1 MPLTLPTLNPPL
13 PVPVVAPL
21 RRQGLTCATML
32 HRVAQLC
39 TSLPLPLPAHA
50 PLLYFAGALPSRKSR
65 QLRCSSW
72 RSRHSR
78 CWLHTRRSHLT
89 EGAPRLARWRALRC
103 CVQRAAPSVAVPP
116 PSRHGPHVTCGVPSL
131 FTFTGDSHSL
141 SPAWRSLRW
150 RGGRHLLRPVLVTGL
165 KTWHLRPS
173 SDFYPKANFE
183 AAMKTIPDGA
193 PVVCAPPPPPPQSL
207 AILSARV

>member
-1 MPLTLPTLNPPL
+1 
-13 PVPVVAPL
+13 
-21 RRQGLTCATML
+21 ML

-50 PLLYFAGALPSRKSR
+50 PLLYFAGALPSRNS
-65 QLRCSSW
+65 LHAP
-72 RSRHSR
+72 HSALPSDQGR
-78 CWLHTRRSHLT
+78 ASL
-89 EGAPRLARWRALRC
+89 GALLLES
-103 CVQRAAPSVAVPP
+103 PSLLLPKGPLPPWAVPP
-116 PSRHGPHVTCGVPSL
+116 PSRHGPHVTCGVLSL
-131 FTFTGDSHSL
+131 FTLTGDSHSL

-207 AILSARV
+207 AILSARI